1 MKDEDENYLKK
12 CQQDNDKASK
22 EVDKWIEYIFIQSHE
37 LIEEIEKNNLV
48 NLKNCDNIEKKLEL
62 NSFGLSLAQDFN
74 NNNIGATMP
83 YIRYDS
89 DEAFLGEE

>member
-1 MKDEDENYLKK
+1 MKDEDEKYLKK
-12 CQQDNDKASK
+12 CQQDNYKASK

-62 NSFGLSLAQDFN
+62 NSQAMHQNNLMLIFLVMEHMQNGL
-74 NNNIGATMP
+74 
-83 YIRYDS
+83 
-89 DEAFLGEE
+89 